1 MVVRGAPAIAIAA
14 ALALAVE
21 LDKKVPDGTPTEAA
35 QLITDR
41 LDYLVSRCAHFL
53 LLAHCQGL
61 FPDDTSWH
69 TAART
74 GIIIYHR

>member
-21 LDKKVPDGTPTEAA
+21 LDKKVPGGTPTEAA
-35 QLITDR
+35 QFIADR
-41 LDYLVSRCAHFL
+41 LEYLVSRCACFL

-61 FPDDTSWH
+61 FPDNTAWH
-69 TAART
+69 TVGST
-74 GIIIYHR
+74 